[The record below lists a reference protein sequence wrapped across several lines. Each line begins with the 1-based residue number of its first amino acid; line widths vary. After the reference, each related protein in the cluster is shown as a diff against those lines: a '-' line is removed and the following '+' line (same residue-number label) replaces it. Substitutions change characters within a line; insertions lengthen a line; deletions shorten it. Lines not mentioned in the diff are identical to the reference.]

1 MFSFVLTLGALYI
14 VQAIVFVLILLFIAM
29 LIKILK
35 LNENKNF
42 YDKVLSNEFELYIV
56 LVILFFLSLVITMFL
71 IYNSMILF
79 NFNIS
84 IYIFI
89 IYGLLRT
96 ILFIL
101 KKNKV
106 IEMLKKHF

>member
-1 MFSFVLTLGALYI
+1 MFSFILILGALYF
-14 VQAIVFVLILLFIAM
+14 VQAIVFILILLFIAM
-29 LIKILK
+29 LIKILN
-35 LNENKNF
+35 LNKNKNF
-42 YDKVLSNEFELYIV
+42 YENIFSSEFELYIL
-56 LVILFFLSLVITMFL
+56 LVVLFFLSLVIAIFL
-71 IYNSMILF
+71 IHNLMILF

-106 IEMLKKHF
+106 IETIKKYF

>member
-1 MFSFVLTLGALYI
+1 MISFVLTLGALYI
-14 VQAIVFVLILLFIAM
+14 VQAIVFVLILLFIAR
-29 LIKILK
+29 LIRVLK
-35 LNENKNF
+35 LNKNF
-42 YDKVLSNEFELYIV
+42 YNNLFSNEFELYIL
-56 LVILFFLSLVITMFL
+56 LVILFFLSLVITIFL
-71 IYNSMILF
+71 VYNSMILL

-106 IEMLKKHF
+106 IETIKKHF